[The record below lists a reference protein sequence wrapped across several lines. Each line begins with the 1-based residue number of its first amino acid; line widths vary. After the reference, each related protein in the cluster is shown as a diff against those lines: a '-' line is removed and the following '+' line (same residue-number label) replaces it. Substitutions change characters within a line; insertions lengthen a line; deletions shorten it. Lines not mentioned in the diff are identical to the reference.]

1 MNVPPERARR
11 QRSAG
16 DRAGAAGHRLGSAW
30 RALHGDQ
37 RLAAVAALGLLA
49 TLFLP
54 WYETRAS
61 VKGHPSTGSESGLQ
75 AFTFVEGAVL
85 LVAGGVLLLLFAR
98 AERRAFHL
106 PGGDGTVVTAAG
118 VWAAFL
124 IVWRFFDRPDLG
136 SGVTV
141 VLQWGIF
148 VALVVALV
156 LALAGRR
163 IHRADITEPPLVSHE
178 ERVVV
183 PDERPWLDETEQ
195 LPSAESRRRYEER
208 RATEDRPRAHPGEV
222 PEPADPPSPPDS
234 LR

>member
-1 MNVPPERARR
+1 VNDRPANEPGPPAIAWEARGA
-11 QRSAG
+11 RSTA
-16 DRAGAAGHRLGSAW
+16 SAI
-30 RALHGDQ
+30 
-37 RLAAVAALGLLA
+37 AALGLLA

-61 VKGHPSTGSESGLQ
+61 VKGHPSTGTENGLQ

-106 PGGDGTVVTAAG
+106 PGGDGGVITAAG
-118 VWAAFL
+118 AWATFL

-148 VALVVALV
+148 IALFVALL
-156 LALAGRR
+156 LAYAGTR
-163 IHRADITEPPLVSHE
+163 IRAAGHPEPPLVDHHAGAE
-178 ERVVV
+178 DRVVV

-195 LPSAESRRRYEER
+195 LPSVESRKRYEAR
-208 RATEDRPRAHPGEV
+208 RAAEDRPRAHPAEI
-222 PEPADPPSPPDS
+222 PEPADPPPPPDS